1 MNRNPLTNEI
11 YHKRTRKQTPDV
23 RGEYFRDQTKIIHS
37 LPFRRL
43 KHKTQVFFAP
53 DNDHICTRIEHVL
66 HVATIAAAICRGLNQ
81 SRNWELDQ
89 DLAYAIGLGHDIGHA
104 PFGHEGERALAACNA
119 PTPFLHEVNSYR
131 VVEHLA
137 NYGEG
142 LNLTYAVKDGILCHC
157 GEDFAT
163 TQLRP
168 ATTANDLDAIQ
179 SRRCLPTTYEGCI
192 VRVADKIAYLGRD
205 IEDAVKAGLI
215 TEADIPAIVQQE
227 IGTSN
232 GEIINT
238 LTLDLINYSKD
249 KDYIGFSPEK
259 TAILSELKK
268 FNYERIYHNEQMRQR
283 KETIDKCIAD
293 LFDSFYLRRDLQRD
307 LDTVRL
313 FRRWSDSNGKKMGIL
328 ANSGCL
334 RNCPAQTF
342 HDNLVAH
349 QQAVY
354 KLQFDPASA
363 QTLCWKHY
371 QSRKHRVD
379 FLKSS
384 WIRPEDLGSYDDLTD
399 FIKLATRQHDRP
411 DLVIAAYAERS
422 YEGDL
427 AALME
432 PNFSTLFAEDGILEN
447 QRLPSLK
454 DLPGACAANC
464 HHCGKCDALFEKVY
478 YRKNITA
485 VP

>member
-1 MNRNPLTNEI
+1 MNKNPLSMEI
-11 YHKRTRKQTPDV
+11 YTKRTRYQTPDV
-23 RGEYFRDQTKIIHS
+23 RGDYFRDQTKIIHS

-81 SRNWELDQ
+81 SGNWQLDQ

-104 PFGHEGERALAACNA
+104 PFGHEGERALAACIA
-119 PTPFLHEVNSYR
+119 PKPFLHEVNSYR

-163 TQLRP
+163 KELRP
-168 ATTANDLDAIQ
+168 AQQPNDLDAIQ

-192 VRVADKIAYLGRD
+192 VRVSDKIAYLGRD

-215 TEADIPAIVQQE
+215 TREDIPTIVQDE

-238 LTLDLINYSKD
+238 LTLDLIEHSKD

-259 TAILSELKK
+259 TDIISELKH

-293 LFDSFYLRRDLQRD
+293 LFAY
-307 LDTVRL
+307 
-313 FRRWSDSNGKKMGIL
+313 FRAIFARYQFDYAAYEREGKQTATNF
-328 ANSGCL
+328 ANYMASMT
-334 RNCPAQTF
+334 Q
-342 HDNLVAH
+342 
-349 QQAVY
+349 VY
-354 KLQFDPASA
+354 KENPALQDEMITDYIAGMTDSYA
-363 QTLCWKHY
+363 LHAM
-371 QSRKHRVD
+371 
-379 FLKSS
+379 
-384 WIRPEDLGSYDDLTD
+384 EDVILPNS
-399 FIKLATRQHDRP
+399 IKF
-411 DLVIAAYAERS
+411 
-422 YEGDL
+422 
-427 AALME
+427 
-432 PNFSTLFAEDGILEN
+432 FS
-447 QRLPSLK
+447 
-454 DLPGACAANC
+454 
-464 HHCGKCDALFEKVY
+464 
-478 YRKNITA
+478 
-485 VP
+485 